1 MKRKTLI
8 ITATV
13 LGISALAAGGVM
25 AKAKCH
31 GMYGGYM
38 RGACM
43 QDGGMMGPGMK
54 HGMKHGFGRGGCK
67 GGAQALDTPLS
78 VEDVRAKM
86 EQRLEWRGNDRLK
99 VGEVKELDEKTIVA
113 EIVTVD
119 NSLVEKIQID
129 KATGRPQRVQ

>member
-1 MKRKTLI
+1 MKRKTII

-31 GMYGGYM
+31 GMHGGYM
-38 RGACM
+38 SGM
-43 QDGGMMGPGMK
+43 SMMGPGMYGK
-54 HGMKHGFGRGGCK
+54 GMKNGYGKCGC
-67 GGAQALDTPLS
+67 GDEVRALDKPLT
-78 VEDVRAKM
+78 VEDVRVRM
-86 EQRLEWRGNDRLK
+86 EQRLEWRGNDRLT
-99 VGEVKELDEKTIVA
+99 VGEVKDLDDKTIIA

-119 NSLVEKIQID
+119 DSLVEKIQID